1 MRRSP
6 TLLSLPVAG
15 SLIAS
20 LVCAPICTLPTLAH
34 AGNPMFAP
42 EAAEDP
48 ALTEA
53 KGLYKEGEV
62 KFQTADYEDALALWK
77 KAFGMLP
84 DGEETR
90 AIRHALVYNIAE
102 AHRHAYEVS
111 RNPTHLR
118 KAKILL
124 ENYRADHRNLYG
136 DEPDAVKER
145 SEVDDR
151 IAELDKMI
159 ADSEAAG
166 ETGTPLG
173 DGGTTD
179 GGTTDGGTGTI
190 DDGTGTQ
197 PMPQPQAKPLT
208 PKQQWEAEVKAD
220 PVLGPKWEKANK
232 RIVGGAIM
240 AGIGIPF
247 AVVSIALIF
256 PAVEPA
262 DPNALGF
269 TGKGL
274 LWTGVAVTG
283 VIGLGLLIPGAVLLG
298 TGIGAR
304 KQVLNTKPRPTGW
317 LSPMQLRRGGGLA
330 YTLRF

>member
-1 MRRSP
+1 VRRSSP
-6 TLLSLPVAG
+6 LLSFTVAG
-15 SLIAS
+15 SLI
-20 LVCAPICTLPTLAH
+20 CAPIFALPCAWPTLAH
-34 AGNPMFAP
+34 AGNLSFAP
-42 EAAEDP
+42 AEAAEDP

-53 KGLYKEGEV
+53 KSLYKEGEV
-62 KFQTADYEDALALWK
+62 KFQTADYEEALALWK
-77 KAFGMLP
+77 KAFAMLP

-102 AHRHAYEVS
+102 AHRRAYEVS

-136 DEPDAVKER
+136 DEPEAVKER

-166 ETGTPLG
+166 ETATPLTG
-173 DGGTTD
+173 DAGADGGTN
-179 GGTTDGGTGTI
+179 TTGDTGTAPPP
-190 DDGTGTQ
+190 T
-197 PMPQPQAKPLT
+197 PQPQPKPLS
-208 PKQQWEAEVKAD
+208 PKQQWERDVKAD

-232 RIVGGAIM
+232 RIVGGAVM

-247 AVVSIALIF
+247 VAVSIALIF
-256 PAVEPA
+256 PAVQPV
-262 DPNALGF
+262 DPDAVF

-283 VIGLGLLIPGAVLLG
+283 VIGLGLLIPGGVLLG

-304 KQVLNTKPRPTGW
+304 KQVLQAKPKPTGF
-317 LSPMQLRRGGGLA
+317 LTPMPLRRGGGLG
-330 YTLRF
+330 YTIRF